1 MPSDDRPQF
10 LTVPEV
16 ARLLRTRE
24 SRVLS
29 WVRAGRLPAI
39 NLSEG
44 QRPRYRIARQALDDF
59 LASRAVTPAARP
71 VRRERLAVPKY
82 V

>member
-1 MPSDDRPQF
+1 MSSDTRPAY

-24 SRVLS
+24 TRVLS

-44 QRPRYRIARQALDDF
+44 QRPRYRIARQALDEF
-59 LASRAVTPAARP
+59 LQARAVSPAVRP